1 MVSVLRQTAKQEKQK
16 WFLWGEGLERWV
28 LMCLAL
34 SGWSGWD
41 SSPQCVHT
49 PLLFQP
55 SIKSFG
61 TERLIR
67 TSLDLE
73 LDLQASKTWH
83 DQLLQEISVLKE
95 LKEQL
100 EQAQSQGEKELPQWV
115 KDDERFR
122 LLLRLVEKRVSH
134 TCLGIS
140 FHLVEKFQKRDFGQ
154 SVNETWA
161 LLVCHIQLHQAVSP
175 EPLHSPAQ
183 RFAALAEVWIWE
195 VTNAIC
201 SAKSVPPVCRR
212 CGVWWL
218 ALTLLYIT
226 PSPTHRA
233 PSQLLGFLSTS
244 AGTRQRPSYAGT
256 RCGRELVWGT
266 LWGAVFLC
274 MLIFHLKR
282 SIKKIQRECWQK
294 PLFLPQAG
302 RTPYKKLSPLEWL
315 IDKLQF
321 SFCGLWLPEST
332 VSKALRP
339 AAEILLC
346 LEIS

>member
-1 MVSVLRQTAKQEKQK
+1 M
-16 WFLWGEGLERWV
+16 
-28 LMCLAL
+28 MCLAL

-41 SSPQCVHT
+41 SSPHCAHT

-83 DQLLQEISVLKE
+83 DQLVQEISVLRE

-115 KDDERFR
+115 NDDERFR

-134 TCLGIS
+134 TCLGFS
-140 FHLVEKFQKRDFGQ
+140 FHLVEKWRNFGNRGLWTV
-154 SVNETWA
+154 SKWSPSTVT
-161 LLVCHIQLHQAVSP
+161 LVYHIQLNQAVSP

-183 RFAALAEVWIWE
+183 RFAALADVRIWE
-195 VTNAIC
+195 VTIAIC
-201 SAKSVPPVCRR
+201 SAKCVPPVCRR

-226 PSPTHRA
+226 PFPVHKA
-233 PSQLLGFLSTS
+233 ASQLLGFLSTS
-244 AGTRQRPSYAGT
+244 AGTRQSPSCAGT
-256 RCGRELVWGT
+256 RCRREVCVRYSLGCCVLVCAD
-266 LWGAVFLC
+266 L
-274 MLIFHLKR
+274 
-282 SIKKIQRECWQK
+282 
-294 PLFLPQAG
+294 LP
-302 RTPYKKLSPLEWL
+302 
-315 IDKLQF
+315 
-321 SFCGLWLPEST
+321 
-332 VSKALRP
+332 
-339 AAEILLC
+339 
-346 LEIS
+346 